1 MLWPCSYDYLSDEE
15 DRRSV
20 DSSASDESVAEHPYI
35 PLVTDEETW
44 SNKCRKMEQKLKIIY
59 AQKVLEAFY
68 FKALDDLVD
77 LVQLGFVAVA
87 TNEKPAAMFQKSG
100 NTLQ

>member
-15 DRRSV
+15 DRHSV

-44 SNKCRKMEQKLKIIY
+44 SNKCRKMEQKFKIIY